1 MGVVAL
7 AAFCAGVPL
16 LWYAFARLGALG
28 ILGLVDSR
36 RWQDELFNNLRG
48 ALLVLSFVVPMLV
61 TAYSDYVVFDL
72 LGGGTAGRVGA
83 LLVDGTLATAVIT
96 VATVA
101 QSRGQRPFTDARR
114 GEGFAV
120 PAAFRRR
127 WWVGVVVPAALFS
140 YPWTA
145 AVWQPVPIE
154 PYWIVPF
161 YLLAYGVK
169 GTVAIPIGPARN
181 PAWASVREPT
191 DEERATLR
199 RCLDRDLGWVQVFAG
214 DTNLGLVTGAGS
226 GALAS
231 TWIDE
236 TAFDELT
243 ETELAV
249 GLTLVDELRR
259 RHYVRRHLLVF
270 VAILVGLLTALF
282 WLVLFDVPLLL
293 PVGAATFSVAVLL
306 LAGRRL
312 QRRVHSAD
320 EAVVAAF
327 DAETVRSVYETVGE
341 EFGPNAR
348 FADLVSSLSV
358 LGLDNWIRPVPPL
371 SERLSQLEG
380 QPAADPAD
388 D

>member
-1 MGVVAL
+1 MGVIAL
-7 AAFCAGVPL
+7 AAVCVAVPVV
-16 LWYAFARLGALG
+16 WFVAARLGALG

-36 RWQDELFNNLRG
+36 RWQDKLFNNLRG
-48 ALLVLSFVVPMLV
+48 VLLVLLFLVPMVV

-96 VATVA
+96 VATVV

-114 GEGFAV
+114 GEGFAL

-127 WWVGVVVPAALFS
+127 WWAAVVVPAALFS

-169 GTVAIPIGPARN
+169 GLLAVPLGPARN

-191 DEERATLR
+191 EEERATIHR
-199 RCLDRDLGWVQVFAG
+199 RLDRDLGWVQVFAG

-231 TWIDE
+231 IWIDE
-236 TAFDELT
+236 SAFDELT

-249 GLTLVDELRR
+249 GLTLVDELGRR
-259 RHYVRRHLLVF
+259 RYVQTHILLF
-270 VAILVGLLTALF
+270 GLVLTGLLTALF
-282 WLVLFDVPLLL
+282 WLVLFDV
-293 PVGAATFSVAVLL
+293 SVLFVVVLMVISAVIMLS
-306 LAGRRL
+306 AGRRV

-358 LGLDNWIRPVPPL
+358 LGLDSWIRAIPTMA
-371 SERLSQLEG
+371 ERVARLGGPSDPE
-380 QPAADPAD
+380 PAD